1 MTSEMGTSDMGK
13 SDMSRTGRTFTGR
26 HMAVILVSFFGVVIA
41 VNLTM
46 AYFASA
52 TFGGLVVDNSYVASQ
67 KFNGWLEKAREEAA
81 LGWSIEAGRGADQ
94 RLAVSLTSA
103 AGPMDDA
110 VITAQARHPLGRLPE
125 RELTFRALGNGHY
138 ESLEPLQEGRWIV
151 HLRATALG
159 ADLNHIVDLQ

>member
-1 MTSEMGTSDMGK
+1 MK
-13 SDMSRTGRTFTGR
+13 NDMSRAGRTFTGR
-26 HMAVILVSFFGVVIA
+26 HMAAILVSFFGVVIA

-67 KFNGWLEKAREEAA
+67 KFNGWLAKAREEAA
-81 LGWSIEAGRGADQ
+81 LGWSIKAGRGADQ
-94 RLAVSLTSA
+94 RLAVSLTSGGA
-103 AGPMDDA
+103 PLDEA
-110 VITAQARHPLGRLPE
+110 VITAHARHPLGRMPE
-125 RELTFRALGNGHY
+125 RDLTFRGLGDGHY

-151 HLRATALG
+151 HLRATAQG

>member
-1 MTSEMGTSDMGK
+1 MTNMGK
-13 SDMSRTGRTFTGR
+13 NDMSRAGRPAFTGR
-26 HMAVILVSFFGVVIA
+26 HMAAILVSFFGVVIA

-81 LGWSIEAGRGADQ
+81 LGWTLDAARGADD

-103 AGPMDDA
+103 GAPLDDA
-110 VITAQARHPLGRLPE
+110 LITAHARHPLGRLPE
-125 RELTFRALGNGHY
+125 RDLTFRPLGNGHY
-138 ESLEPLQEGRWIV
+138 ESLEPLQAGRWIV
-151 HLRATALG
+151 HLRATVAG
-159 ADLNHIVDLQ
+159 ADLNHIVDLR